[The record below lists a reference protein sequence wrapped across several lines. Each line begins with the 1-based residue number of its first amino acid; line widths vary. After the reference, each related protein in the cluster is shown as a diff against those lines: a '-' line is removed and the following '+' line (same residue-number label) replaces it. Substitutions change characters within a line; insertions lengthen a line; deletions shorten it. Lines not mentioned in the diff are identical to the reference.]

1 MNTLANIRTVL
12 LGAGASAQADIP
24 MANEMVV
31 QIYDNLK
38 SNHPDWKNIKS
49 ALDLSIAGVQFSLST
64 IKGSPFSKVGIEDL
78 YTTLLEL
85 AAREE
90 NVLAP
95 FVGSWSQ
102 KILVPESASIEKNVL
117 NLAIGLEDDLNI
129 NLLNGTERQPRSGSL
144 YLDKFRQVLKDAA
157 KALSN
162 NSKSNIYGWV
172 AQQVLNQL
180 VQLTWLEENNKVK
193 YLLPLIES
201 SKEKNLRIA
210 TLNYDNSIELAAK
223 SLGIEVDTGLKPN
236 QYGVNF
242 DLPVKIALNKIHGSV
257 NWLLNESLQIEV
269 HDNISSD
276 PALIFGAGNKLR
288 AEGPYLE
295 LLLNFRN
302 WLNECNELEICGYS
316 FRDKHINALILS
328 WFSQKPESK
337 IIVIDPYMDFESIA
351 NNFDM
356 TLDRGKKIFRSLFSK
371 RFEIKNISAEEW
383 LKVSP

>member
-1 MNTLANIRTVL
+1 M
-12 LGAGASAQADIP
+12 
-24 MANEMVV
+24 
-31 QIYDNLK
+31 
-38 SNHPDWKNIKS
+38 
-49 ALDLSIAGVQFSLST
+49 
-64 IKGSPFSKVGIEDL
+64 
-78 YTTLLEL
+78 
-85 AAREE
+85 
-90 NVLAP
+90 
-95 FVGSWSQ
+95 
-102 KILVPESASIEKNVL
+102 
-117 NLAIGLEDDLNI
+117 
-129 NLLNGTERQPRSGSL
+129 
-144 YLDKFRQVLKDAA
+144 
-157 KALSN
+157 
-162 NSKSNIYGWV
+162 
-172 AQQVLNQL
+172 
-180 VQLTWLEENNKVK
+180 
-193 YLLPLIES
+193 
-201 SKEKNLRIA
+201 
-210 TLNYDNSIELAAK
+210 AAK

-269 HDNISSD
+269 HDNISPD

-337 IIVIDPYMDFESIA
+337 IIVIDPCMDFESIA

-371 RFEIKNISAEEW
+371 RFEIKNISAEGW
-383 LKVSP
+383 LKASP

>member
-1 MNTLANIRTVL
+1 MVVKGNMNTLANIRTVL

-102 KILVPESASIEKNVL
+102 KILVPEYASIEKNVL
-117 NLAIGLEDDLNI
+117 NLAVGLEDDLNI
-129 NLLNGTERQPRSGSL
+129 NLLSGTERQPRSGSL
-144 YLDKFRQVLKDAA
+144 YLDKFRLVLKDAA

-180 VQLTWLEENNKVK
+180 VQLTWLEESSRIK

-201 SKEKNLRIA
+201 SKEK
-210 TLNYDNSIELAAK
+210 TY
-223 SLGIEVDTGLKPN
+223 V
-236 QYGVNF
+236 
-242 DLPVKIALNKIHGSV
+242 LPH
-257 NWLLNESLQIEV
+257 
-269 HDNISSD
+269 
-276 PALIFGAGNKLR
+276 LI
-288 AEGPYLE
+288 
-295 LLLNFRN
+295 
-302 WLNECNELEICGYS
+302 
-316 FRDKHINALILS
+316 
-328 WFSQKPESK
+328 
-337 IIVIDPYMDFESIA
+337 
-351 NNFDM
+351 M
-356 TLDRGKKIFRSLFSK
+356 TTQ
-371 RFEIKNISAEEW
+371 
-383 LKVSP
+383 